1 RAQDRRASRLLGAD
15 PDQVAEPEQLLL
27 SLRFRGS
34 SVRRTERRR
43 PAERLPALRREL
55 DVGPM
60 ETIRVT
66 RPSSPIRWT
75 RCRLRTHIPSNS
87 RLSER
92 VAAPAWGAELFG
104 ANSLTPQPGARSTT
118 LANTSRAE
126 ASNGTIQGLGFPS
139 APEVRPRLSALAAS

>member
-1 RAQDRRASRLLGAD
+1 
-15 PDQVAEPEQLLL
+15 
-27 SLRFRGS
+27 
-34 SVRRTERRR
+34 
-43 PAERLPALRREL
+43 
-55 DVGPM
+55 M

-118 LANTSRAE
+118 LANTSLRWRTRSQIRTAPEQKWDSNPLRRSNLARTRSTVIPSHFRRAE
-126 ASNGTIQGLGFPS
+126 ARANPRPVGTRITGRSQWS
-139 APEVRPRLSALAAS
+139 QMRHW